1 MTTAAERAI
10 PDVRAVQRRT
20 LAVLIVAQVIGT
32 VGVGV
37 APSIGIL
44 LASEVTGDEAMAG
57 LARTASTLGA
67 ALFGLPLGTLA
78 AQRGRRVALTLGWL
92 FAAAG
97 SALLVAAAQWSL
109 VVPLFIGLL
118 LIGAGSAVALQ
129 ARFAATDL
137 AEPHHKARSLALVVW
152 VGTLGSVLGPNLGL
166 PGEIVGAAT
175 GLFAS
180 AFLIATVCLALAGV
194 VVFVWLR
201 PDPLL
206 LLEQT
211 PPAADRSGGGTTRGA
226 TPSSGRRPGRIR
238 LVLAELRTNRRART
252 ATITILTA
260 QAVMVAV
267 MTMTPVH
274 LAHHGDSVNVIGLTI
289 SLHVVGMFALAP
301 VVGALTDRFGHRA
314 TITIGIA
321 IFVVSL
327 VIGALWPDDTRWIIA
342 SLILLGV
349 GWSFMNVAGSAL
361 FSTSVSDQMRAA
373 SQGGVDAL
381 SNLFGAAA
389 ALAAGP
395 IMVATNFSVLSV
407 LSMIVL
413 VPVAVLMLAREV

>member
-1 MTTAAERAI
+1 
-10 PDVRAVQRRT
+10 
-20 LAVLIVAQVIGT
+20 
-32 VGVGV
+32 
-37 APSIGIL
+37 
-44 LASEVTGDEAMAG
+44 
-57 LARTASTLGA
+57 
-67 ALFGLPLGTLA
+67 
-78 AQRGRRVALTLGWL
+78 
-92 FAAAG
+92 
-97 SALLVAAAQWSL
+97 
-109 VVPLFIGLL
+109 
-118 LIGAGSAVALQ
+118 
-129 ARFAATDL
+129 
-137 AEPHHKARSLALVVW
+137 
-152 VGTLGSVLGPNLGL
+152 
-166 PGEIVGAAT
+166 
-175 GLFAS
+175 
-180 AFLIATVCLALAGV
+180 
-194 VVFVWLR
+194 
-201 PDPLL
+201 
-206 LLEQT
+206 
-211 PPAADRSGGGTTRGA
+211 
-226 TPSSGRRPGRIR
+226 
-238 LVLAELRTNRRART
+238 
-252 ATITILTA
+252 
-260 QAVMVAV
+260 MVAV